1 MTLERYLLE
10 LKIYWIKYPLLRL
23 LIPFSIGIILRDSI
37 QVSTILLSIVLVL
50 LIGTLILIHR
60 KIKTNLGLVPWFG
73 AVASLFYA
81 GFGLLWS
88 TIRNE
93 SNQPGHFKVESKV
106 ALITR
111 AYYIEEKDRYWD
123 CYSDVLFQK
132 LNNSWNKANGTLLL
146 RVPKASS
153 YLPNA
158 RDVIYGEYRLLKP
171 DHNAA
176 PFEFDWANHLDHR
189 NIHHITYLDTTHFQ
203 ILNKAKTSFLEKCRS
218 WSDNIILTIFGNNRD
233 YPVATAM
240 LLGLRKKIDPELYR
254 AYSATG
260 AVHVLAVSGLHVGI
274 LAKIIEL
281 LFGFLMR
288 RSKAKKIILP
298 GIVILCIWLYTILTG
313 GTPSILRSALMFTLF
328 IIGRLLQK
336 DAQPLNILAASAWVL
351 LVINPDDIYNIGFQ
365 LSFGAMAGIFILY
378 EPIRVLWPIGNKV
391 LQILWEIT
399 AVSLAAQLFIYP
411 IVGYHFHQFAFYF
424 WLTSIVSTP
433 FSYIIIAAGVAIFP
447 LKALG
452 LTFLYWIDY
461 LLIYS
466 VKWMNDIIEW
476 VYTMP
481 LGKLNGWWP
490 STIDVM
496 ILIFISIL
504 FGLFLKK
511 RNYYSVSILLYSLI
525 LLFMILTSE
534 KFLEANRSEII
545 ASQFRGRSKIWIK
558 NRNTLIQINGDST
571 IINSNY
577 ADKYDF
583 RNPDIILLDSV
594 KNYCKGENIEVDLTS
609 IRAHSNLYKIIK
621 SRSNEIKT
629 DEVKN
634 AHLIVM
640 NKYWKPDTMSL
651 VYPSKVYCFDKSQSE
666 ILKTFY
672 PITEVV
678 CVESSFIQLQ
688 LK

>member
-23 LIPFSIGIILRDSI
+23 LIPFSIGIVLRDSI
-37 QVSTILLSIVLVL
+37 QVPTLLLSMVLVL
-50 LIGTLILIHR
+50 LIVSLILIHS
-60 KIKTNLGLVPWFG
+60 KIKANLGIVPWFG
-73 AVASLFYA
+73 ILTSLFFA

-93 SNQPGHFKVESKV
+93 SNQPSHFNVESRV
-106 ALITR
+106 ALITK
-111 AYYIEEKDRYWD
+111 AYYIEEKDRFWD

-132 LNNSWNKANGTLLL
+132 MNDSWNKANGKLLL

-176 PFEFDWANHLDHR
+176 PFEFDWANR

-203 ILNKAKTSFLEKCRS
+203 ILKKAKTSFLEKSRS
-218 WSDNIILTIFGNNRD
+218 WSDNIILAMFGNNRD

-298 GIVILCIWLYTILTG
+298 IIVILCIWLYTILTG

-336 DAQPLNILAASAWVL
+336 DAQPLNILAAAAWVL

-378 EPIRVLWPIGNKV
+378 EPIRVLWPIENKV
-391 LQILWEIT
+391 LQIGWEIT

-433 FSYIIIAAGVAIFP
+433 FSYLIIAAGVAVFP
-447 LKALG
+447 IKAVG

-461 LLIYS
+461 LLVYS

-476 VYTMP
+476 LYTMP
-481 LGKLNGWWP
+481 LGKLKGWWP
-490 STIDVM
+490 SALDGM

-504 FGLFLKK
+504 FGLLLKK
-511 RNYYSVSILLYSLI
+511 RNYYSLSILLYSMI
-525 LLFMILTSE
+525 LLFLILTSE
-534 KFLEANRSEII
+534 KIVDTNRSEII
-545 ASQFRGRSKIWIK
+545 ASQFRGRSRIWIK
-558 NRNTLIQINGDST
+558 NKNALIQINGDST

-577 ADKYDF
+577 VDKYDI
-583 RNPDIILLDSV
+583 RYSDIVLLDSV
-594 KNYCKGENIEVDLTS
+594 KNYCKGENMEVDLTT
-609 IRAHSNLYKIIK
+609 IRADSNLYKIIT
-621 SRSNEIKT
+621 SRRNDNKT

-634 AHLIVM
+634 AQLIVM
-640 NKYWKPDTMSL
+640 NKYWKPDSMSL
-651 VYPSKVYCFDKSQSE
+651 EYPAKIYCFDKSQSE
-666 ILKTFY
+666 ILKSFY
-672 PITEVV
+672 PITEVIWI
-678 CVESSFIQLQ
+678 ESSFVQLQ
-688 LK
+688 IK